1 MHDITL
7 QSFRKRLT
15 LNGVLT
21 SVENWHTVIVEN
33 SELWDVLHFGTNYE
47 KVYKNKPVVIF
58 YFFRNAFEH
67 LSKDNEESG
76 HVNDIGKMLYEIFSD
91 VSKDALLVCT
101 RVLAASRDS

>member
-1 MHDITL
+1 MHDIIL

-33 SELWDVLHFGTNYE
+33 SELWDVLLFGTNYE
-47 KVYKNKPVVIF
+47 KVCKDKSVVIF

-67 LSKDNEESG
+67 LLKDNESG
-76 HVNDIGKMLYEIFSD
+76 HVNDIRKMLYEIFSD

>member
-33 SELWDVLHFGTNYE
+33 SELWDVLLFGTNYE
-47 KVYKNKPVVIF
+47 KVYKDKHVVIF
-58 YFFRNAFEH
+58 YFVRNAFEH
-67 LSKDNEESG
+67 LSKDNESG